1 MITRPR
7 PGFWM
12 IALLMCNLNF
22 PMASADANTDTNNS
36 AEPACRKEAPTGS
49 RIPVRVCKGD
59 DASVQS
65 LWMSD
70 QIIRPMDLGYVLSTG
85 FPGLVVRMG
94 SLSGVNQRQ

>member
-1 MITRPR
+1 MNTRPR
-7 PGFWM
+7 PGVWM
-12 IALLMCNLNF
+12 IALVMCGLNVSL
-22 PMASADANTDTNNS
+22 SAANANTDTNNS

-59 DASVQS
+59 ETSVQR

-85 FPGLVVRMG
+85 FPGLTVQMG
-94 SLSGVNQRQ
+94 SLSGVNLRR